1 MKFSEIVCILLIFKW
16 NALKWIYCLWSINKI
31 KLNLCKK
38 TKPSAHNAN
47 WELSIQLNIIQRK
60 SARQPAKQASKR
72 ANKPSH
78 LYIYRMHSTI
88 NIIQI
93 EWGSQW
99 TLQFCWQID
108 ILSSLHECLS
118 VFCGWLYR
126 FSHIHFMVCCFY
138 SPINKC
144 ACNNTHSTQYTH
156 TYFVSAAKFMDLSV
170 GKYRTTLMVHTQ
182 QIYTT
187 C

>member
-1 MKFSEIVCILLIFKW
+1 MKCTQVNLLPVV
-16 NALKWIYCLWSINKI
+16 NKQNQAEFMQ
-31 KLNLCKK
+31 KNK
-38 TKPSAHNAN
+38 TVSTQC
-47 WELSIQLNIIQRK
+47 ELRTKHSVEHYTTQVSQA
-60 SARQPAKQASKR
+60 ARQRASKQ

-126 FSHIHFMVCCFY
+126 FSHIHLMVCCFY